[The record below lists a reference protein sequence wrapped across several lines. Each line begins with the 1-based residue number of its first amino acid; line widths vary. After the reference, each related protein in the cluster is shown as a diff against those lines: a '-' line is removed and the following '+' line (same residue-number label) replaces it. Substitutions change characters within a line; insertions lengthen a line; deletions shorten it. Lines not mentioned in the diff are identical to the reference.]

1 MIALNGDAVGAHAPT
16 IEDIIPREYIEEVRA
31 YHEELAQVKARAE
44 WQHTK
49 RALSALEKRQPAQNT
64 CHEGETWIQRECRSD
79 VSPRA
84 WQDECEPPDA
94 FAINRPGECPEN
106 TVFVQLTI
114 PNGVDVEN
122 EEIFIEDIICQ
133 PSTPP
138 RQDVRT
144 TRRQYGYRPY
154 KAAGKEIVGFPVE
167 VLEDNPHAVVSA
179 DILSSDRTFV
189 IKPIS
194 TLTANLRGFDL
205 KLCQQDP
212 GNTLLNSRQC
222 VATGRPKNLRS
233 GQFIDFT
240 FALSPGQDGFLF
252 YSIA

>member
-1 MIALNGDAVGAHAPT
+1 MIALKLDFSAIIIGSLLAIPVLTAPSGDAVGAHAPT
-16 IEDIIPREYIEEVRA
+16 IEDIIPREYIEE
-31 YHEELAQVKARAE
+31 
-44 WQHTK
+44 
-49 RALSALEKRQPAQNT
+49 
-64 CHEGETWIQRECRSD
+64 
-79 VSPRA
+79 
-84 WQDECEPPDA
+84 
-94 FAINRPGECPEN
+94 CPEN
-106 TVFVQLTI
+106 TVCVQLTI
-114 PNGVDVEN
+114 PNEVDVEN